1 MNTLV
6 FFRNDKFYFNTCL
19 TSRAF
24 ARARFAERL
33 DEKGWLCSKEN
44 GVWKFSSFCFSETEE
59 ENDFIYLTAPG
70 FDGMTLASIVEESD
84 DAEKSFALALTVK
97 VYEQSLIQ
105 NIKLD
110 AVGAGGIFFSR
121 DFNRVLFVP
130 PLFFKTALNVL
141 GSAEYTLNQGLY
153 INPNLK
159 GENAVRYTQCALSY
173 RILTGH
179 FPYEEN
185 TYEKQDE
192 DFRDRNFIHIKNQ
205 VYGLKTGLA
214 DFIDDGLLQNPL
226 SKEALKSFAVKQFP
240 LETLYMEAGLE
251 SDGSIPES
259 GKLNS
264 VERRASVS
272 VEEFERQ
279 RQHAI
284 EKKDSVVNKKRWIR
298 KHRTLITAVSA
309 AFAVMA
315 VVCISYY
322 SSWRRKPC
330 TKGLTSLEVVRA
342 YYTGINILDSDITKH
357 CSDGKSMKDRDKVIS
372 NIYASIKQMI
382 GMDVNREAQT
392 PAKWLNYNQ
401 MSFRIFGLSNF
412 TVNGNS
418 EELYFY
424 APARKEKESPLTE
437 EDGKKL
443 KNSDTAVYTVQ
454 YYLVNNALSPEIKVE
469 KYTDTVTLTYKKDRW
484 LVTSIDSNF
493 TESSYDTEEFN
504 NDYKNALEESSD
516 DLKSAVRALRDKY
529 DFVPGDSE
537 LEQAAVLIA
546 GSQMLSK

>member
-1 MNTLV
+1 MNALV

-19 TSRAF
+19 NSKAF

-33 DEKGWLCSKEN
+33 EEKGYLCSKEN
-44 GVWKFSSFCFSETEE
+44 GVWKFSSFSFSETEE

-70 FDGMTLASIVEESD
+70 FDGQTLASIVEKSD
-84 DAEKSFALALTVK
+84 EAEKTFALALTVK
-97 VYEQSLIQ
+97 LYEQSLIQ
-105 NIKLD
+105 NVKLD
-110 AVGAGGIFFSR
+110 AVGAGGIFFSS
-121 DFNRVLFVP
+121 DFNRALFVP
-130 PLFFKTALNVL
+130 SLFFKTALNVL
-141 GSAEYTLNQGLY
+141 GSGEYTLNQGLY

-173 RILTGH
+173 RILTGC

-205 VYGLKTGLA
+205 VYGLKTTLA

-251 SDGSIPES
+251 NDGSIPES

-264 VERRASVS
+264 VERKASVS

-279 RQHAI
+279 RQRAI
-284 EKKDSVVNKKRWIR
+284 EKKNSLVNKKRWIR
-298 KHRTLITAVSA
+298 KHRTPVTAA
-309 AFAVMA
+309 AAVFAVLA

-322 SSWRRKPC
+322 SSWIRKPS
-330 TKGLTSLEVVRA
+330 TAGLTSLEVVRA
-342 YYTGINILDSDITKH
+342 YYTGINVLDSDITKH
-357 CSDGKSMKDRDKVIS
+357 CSDGKSMKERDKVIS

-382 GMDVNREAQT
+382 GMDVNRESQS

-412 TVNGNS
+412 NVNGNP
-418 EELYFY
+418 EKLYFY
-424 APARKEKESPLTE
+424 APSRKEKKSPLLE
-437 EDGKKL
+437 ENGQKL
-443 KNSDTAVYTVQ
+443 HDSDTAVYSVK

-469 KYTDTVTLTYKKDRW
+469 DYTDTVTLTYKKDRW
-484 LVTSIDSNF
+484 LITSIESKF
-493 TESSYDTEEFN
+493 TESSYDTEEFCR
-504 NDYKNALEESSD
+504 DYKKALADSSD
-516 DLKSAVRALRDKY
+516 DLKSAAMVLREKY
-529 DFVPGDSE
+529 DFIPADEE
-537 LEQAAVLIA
+537 LEQAAVLITR
-546 GSQMLSK
+546 